1 MAPHRKPKDIFE
13 AALVLLSGD
22 TNCDVFVKLHPIFRR
37 IKTYFTEQVVH
48 DSNIYARVDE
58 ELNEWKVPASSL
70 LIPITGS
77 VQIGDK
83 TKKVGDVVWPTCFE
97 RNS

>member
-1 MAPHRKPKDIFE
+1 M
-13 AALVLLSGD
+13 
-22 TNCDVFVKLHPIFRR
+22 FVKLHPIFRR

-58 ELNEWKVPASSL
+58 ELNDNIWKVAASSL

-77 VQIGDK
+77 VQIGDS

-97 RNS
+97 S